1 MPLPR
6 IPRSIWIAAFLAV
19 ALVLWMLSGLLG
31 SPEPGSDSAPI
42 GGPSADTPMTVE
54 VREQSAETVTRYLI
68 NQGQTEAER
77 VVTVKAQTGGRVAE
91 VAAEEG
97 ARVAEGDLLARIA
110 MNDRR
115 ARLREAEALVDQ
127 RESEYRA
134 ARNLGESGYQAQ
146 VRVSEAEAA
155 LESARARLAAIRED
169 IARTEVT
176 APFAGFLEAR
186 KAEVG
191 DVLASGSP
199 VAVVA
204 DLDPLIVS
212 VRIAQQRIGEVSEGT
227 EAEIR
232 LADGR
237 TRTGTVRYL
246 ARTADAG
253 TRTFRVEVAVPNA
266 EAAVRAGVSAE
277 VRIPVGETEAHF
289 VSPALLTLDD
299 DGVLG
304 IKTVTDADRVAFH
317 AVDLVRAEA
326 DGVWVT
332 GLPGRARLITVGQG
346 FARAGE
352 RVRPRPGPEGSGS
365 LSDDAVPYIPEA
377 PETP

>member
-1 MPLPR
+1 MALSR
-6 IPRSIWIAAFLAV
+6 IPRSIWIALVLAL

-31 SPEPGSDSAPI
+31 SPEPENGSQAL
-42 GGPSADTPMTVE
+42 GPRDGPMTVA
-54 VREQSAETVTRYLI
+54 VREQSAEAVTRYLT
-68 NQGQTEAER
+68 NQGQTEADR
-77 VVTVKAQTGGRVAE
+77 LVTVKAETGGRVVE

-97 ARVAEGDLLARIA
+97 TRVAEGDLLARIA
-110 MNDRR
+110 MNDRQ
-115 ARLREAEALVDQ
+115 ARLREAEARVAQ
-127 RESEYRA
+127 RESEYEA

-155 LESARARLAAIRED
+155 LASARARLAAIRED
-169 IARTEVT
+169 IANTEVT

-212 VRIAQQRIGEVSEGT
+212 VRIAQQRIGDVTEGT

-237 TRTGTVRYL
+237 SRTGTVRYL

-253 TRTFRVEVAVPNA
+253 TRTFRVEVAVPNP
-266 EAAVRAGVSAE
+266 EAAVRAGLSAE
-277 VRIPVGETEAHF
+277 VRIPVGEVSAHF
-289 VSPALLTLDD
+289 VSPALLSLDD

-304 IKTVTDADRVAFH
+304 IKTVTGDDRVAFH
-317 AVDLVRAEA
+317 AVELVRAEP

-332 GLPGRARLITVGQG
+332 GLPQRARLITVGQG
-346 FARAGE
+346 FAREGE
-352 RVRPRPGPEGSGS
+352 RVRPRPGQDLEGDGS
-365 LSDDAVPYIPEA
+365 QAGGAAPFLPGAREA
-377 PETP
+377 P